1 MKHYFFFLLLLV
13 LFGCENGFEDI
24 YRYSK
29 TISQSKTYPVYLDM
43 SEIGK
48 IQVKTAAPQVAPFKI
63 VSNDQYYFVG
73 DMLKGVHVYKKES
86 GSLSYLCFI
95 ECQFIKD
102 FDIVG
107 SRLFCNNFT
116 DMVVLDVSNP
126 LQTSLLHRQKNHF
139 NRFTSYKTEWN
150 IPYVEGKGLIVGAET
165 HELTGTVTEKQPDL
179 DFSEYDTLYGNLTT
193 KVLPESWFSGH
204 PENDKPYVGIIKMN
218 TDEIYTYGTYNSWAI
233 CAYRGGTFSVREED
247 LWTKPWGK
255 YAPPYYYS
263 NAFPVRMVFQD
274 SIICVLGAL
283 NGLSG
288 GYCDCNIFN
297 ENYPITFPF
306 YFPGFK
312 PLDICYMP
320 HLNAFFVLSGTS
332 ILGVFITGNGI
343 PTFSKTIK
351 DYPVETDATL
361 IFRIENNVLTLG
373 KELKFYL
380 PSQDE
385 LKLIKE
391 YPEISGTCWSKAGD
405 VLAVA
410 NTQGL
415 FLYDITDP
423 ENIKLI
429 P

>member
-1 MKHYFFFLLLLV
+1 MKHNFFFLLLLV

-107 SRLFCNNFT
+107 NRLFCNNFT
-116 DMVVLDVSNP
+116 DLVVLDVSNP

-150 IPYVEGKGLIVGAET
+150 IPYVEGKGLIVGTET

-218 TDEIYTYGTYNSWAI
+218 TNEIYTYGTYNSWAI
-233 CAYRGGTFSVREED
+233 CAFREGTFSVREED

-255 YAPPYYYS
+255 YAPPYYYAG
-263 NAFPVRMVFQD
+263 AFQVRMFFQD
-274 SIICVLGAL
+274 SIIFILGTDDY
-283 NGLSG
+283 SHT
-288 GYCDCNIFN
+288 GYIDCIMYH
-297 ENYPITFPF
+297 ELYPKSYHL
-306 YFPGFK
+306 YFPSFRPG
-312 PLDICYMP
+312 DITYMP
-320 HLNAFFVLSGTS
+320 NMNAFIVLTGQSVGAAFVSNDSGYMKRY
-332 ILGVFITGNGI
+332 F
-343 PTFSKTIK
+343 
-351 DYPVETDATL
+351 DYQVQTDATS

-373 KELKFYL
+373 KELKVYL
-380 PSQDE
+380 PSEDE

-415 FLYDITDP
+415 FLYDITDL